1 MRLNSSISP
10 MRSRSVSSPQSET
23 VHKENILADDVGP
36 VLRRF
41 FTRADDF
48 FVDLFSLTLSN
59 PLLRR
64 QVAERAT
71 RATLSIV
78 EPPGFKDVLRLRER
92 DELMHVHTLVAQ
104 SAVTRLNEGI
114 LHRFAGS
121 NEVERH
127 TAPLGPLFPRS

>member
-1 MRLNSSISP
+1 MFA
-10 MRSRSVSSPQSET
+10 SR
-23 VHKENILADDVGP
+23 DVGP

-41 FTRADDF
+41 LTRADDF

-59 PLLRR
+59 QLLRR
-64 QVAERAT
+64 QVAERAM
-71 RATLSIV
+71 RAALSIV

-104 SAVTRLNEGI
+104 SAGTRLNEGI

-127 TAPLGPLFPRS
+127 TAPIGPLFPRS